1 MNSKVDNYLNK
12 TKNWQKELKILR
24 TIFLDCQLTEELKWG
39 APCYSYQ
46 KNNIAILYAFKNY
59 CGIGFFKGALLSDAD
74 KILIKPGEHTQSGR
88 QIRFTSLKEII
99 EAERLIKTYIF
110 EAVEIEKAGLKIE
123 FKKTE
128 EYSVPEE
135 FQKKLNEMPVLNSAF
150 KKLTP
155 GRQKAYLLY
164 FSAPKQSKT
173 RLTRIEKYTPQIIN
187 GKGFSDCTCG
197 LSKKLPYCDGS
208 HRVLQKTKQ

>member
-46 KNNIAILYAFKNY
+46 KNNIAILCAFKNY
-59 CGIGFFKGALLSDAD
+59 CGIGFFKGALLSDTD

-99 EAERLIKTYIF
+99 KAERLIKTYIF

-135 FQKKLNEMPVLNSAF
+135 FQKKLNEMPALNSAF

-187 GKGFSDCTCG
+187 GKGFNDCTCG

-208 HRVLQKTKQ
+208 HRVLQKTK

>member
-12 TKNWQKELKILR
+12 TKNWQKELKKLR

-59 CGIGFFKGALLSDAD
+59 CGIGFFKGALLSDTD
-74 KILIKPGEHTQSGR
+74 KILTKPGEHTQSGR

-99 EAERLIKTYIF
+99 KMEHLIKTYIF
-110 EAVEIEKAGLKIE
+110 EAVEIEKAGLKID

-128 EYSVPEE
+128 DYSVPEE
-135 FQKKLNEMPVLNSAF
+135 FQKKLNEMPILNSSF
-150 KKLTP
+150 NKLTP

-187 GKGFSDCTCG
+187 GKGFNDCTCG

-208 HRVLQKTKQ
+208 HRVLHKTK